1 MLALDSLAL
10 LFFPAA
16 MAFAG
21 SMDLV
26 SMTIPNRISLAMI
39 AGFFCLALWA
49 GLPANVVL
57 AHVGTGMLMLVAG
70 IGMFAMGWVG
80 GGDAK
85 LLAAAA
91 LWLGFDQLLSFLL
104 LTGIVGSALM
114 LALIAYR
121 RYPASALPLPAWA
134 VRLHRSETGIP
145 YGIAIGAAGMM
156 VFPYTPLFMAFV

>member
-1 MLALDSLAL
+1 MESLAL
-10 LFFPAA
+10 LFFPGA

-26 SMTIPNRISLAMI
+26 TMTIPNRISLAMI
-39 AGFFCLALWA
+39 AGFFFITLWI
-49 GLPANVVL
+49 GLPTDVVVAHIAAGILVL
-57 AHVGTGMLMLVAG
+57 AAG

-91 LWLGFDQLLSFLL
+91 LWLGLTDLLSFLL
-104 LTGIVGSALM
+104 LTGIVGSLLM
-114 LALIAYR
+114 LALLSYR
-121 RYPASALPLPAWA
+121 RYPAAALPLPAWA

-145 YGIAIGAAGMM
+145 YGIAIGTAGLLI
-156 VFPYTPLFMAFV
+156 FPYTPIFKALI